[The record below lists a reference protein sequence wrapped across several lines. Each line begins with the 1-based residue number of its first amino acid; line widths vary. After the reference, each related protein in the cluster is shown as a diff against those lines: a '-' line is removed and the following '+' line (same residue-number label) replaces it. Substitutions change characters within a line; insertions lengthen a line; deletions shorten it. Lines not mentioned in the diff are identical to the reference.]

1 MSRKYT
7 NDELNQYSKKE
18 LVLLVHSLQEQMN
31 QLNRNMENLIEQI
44 HIANQQRFGRQSERL
59 TVIEGQMSLFNE
71 AEALSEEAV
80 PEPVFEDVL
89 PENPKKKNRKGSVR
103 KILPVSRRN
112 RSSTAYPKKH

>member
-1 MSRKYT
+1 MLMSRKYT

-59 TVIEGQMSLFNE
+59 TVIEG
-71 AEALSEEAV
+71 A
-80 PEPVFEDVL
+80 DVT
-89 PENPKKKNRKGSVR
+89 VQ
-103 KILPVSRRN
+103 
-112 RSSTAYPKKH
+112 

>member
-89 PENPKKKNRKGSVR
+89 PENPKKKNRIVVR
-103 KILPVSRRN
+103 YRYRH
-112 RSSTAYPKKH
+112 R